1 MLLSRTSHY
10 ALQALIHLAQ
20 HEVDWPI
27 PGPQIAQETGIPA
40 KYLSAI
46 LGTLVRTGVLKASP
60 GRSGGFRV
68 ARSPTRVSLLDVLTP
83 FEADLFAPHPT
94 CPFGNPVCGDK
105 DPCAGHSG
113 WKIVLDT
120 YQDFLKN
127 TSVKDVA
134 SKQRTI
140 RRKRKR
146 KTAKPR

>member
-1 MLLSRTSHY
+1 MLSRTGQY

-27 PGPQIAQETGIPA
+27 PGPQIAQETDIPA

-46 LGTLVRTGVLKASP
+46 LGALVRAGVLKASP
-60 GRSGGFRV
+60 GRNGGFRV
-68 ARSPTRVSLLDVLTP
+68 ARSPTQVSLLDVLAP

-113 WKIVLDT
+113 WKVVLDT
-120 YQDFLKN
+120 YQGFLKS

-134 SKQRTI
+134 SRQRTI
-140 RRKRKR
+140 QRKRKR
-146 KTAKPR
+146 KTAKSRR